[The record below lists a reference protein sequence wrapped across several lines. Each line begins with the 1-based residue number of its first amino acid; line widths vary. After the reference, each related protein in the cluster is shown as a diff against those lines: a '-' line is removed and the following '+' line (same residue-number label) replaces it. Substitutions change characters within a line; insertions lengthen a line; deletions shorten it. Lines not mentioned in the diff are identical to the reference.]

1 MSLFSSSDKFSETL
15 DINKYLLRKI
25 SKKYLPNKIS
35 TAKKLGFPI
44 PLNQWINPNEV
55 KDILTNRN
63 SLSKDFFKKEALNK
77 ILAMSKDRGFDFAG
91 KSMDAFKY

>member
-1 MSLFSSSDKFSETL
+1 M
-15 DINKYLLRKI
+15 
-25 SKKYLPNKIS
+25 
-35 TAKKLGFPI
+35 GFPI

-63 SLSKDFFKKEALNK
+63 SLSKDFFNKEELNK

-91 KSMDAFKY
+91 KKVWMLLNIEIWMKQHFG